1 MTCLPLFR
9 PRLLLLAAL
18 TGCLAACSP
27 TRFRS
32 YYIPSES
39 MQPTLQVHD
48 RILTDR
54 SSYQTQ
60 DPQRGDVVIFLPPD
74 SLMQMVHGAIPIN
87 AKTVF
92 VKRIIGLPGEVV
104 EVKQGKVYVNQQP
117 IAETYLLESPNYV
130 WGPVKVPADSFVV
143 LGDNRNNAFD
153 SHYWGV
159 VPRSYLLGKVFWRYW
174 PPARFGG
181 L

>member
-1 MTCLPLFR
+1 MTLPLFR
-9 PRLLLLAAL
+9 PRLLLLATL
-18 TGCLAACSP
+18 TGCLTACSP
-27 TRFRS
+27 ARFRS

-54 SSYQTQ
+54 NSYQLQ
-60 DPQRGDVVIFLPPD
+60 SPQRGDVVIFLPPQA
-74 SLMQMVHGAIPIN
+74 LIQMVHGALPIDT
-87 AKTVF
+87 KTVF
-92 VKRIIGLPGEVV
+92 VKRVIGLPGEVV
-104 EVKQGKVYVNQQP
+104 EVKQGNVYINRQP
-117 IAETYLLESPNYV
+117 LAETYLLESPNYN
-130 WGPVKVPADSFVV
+130 WGPVQVPAESFVV

-159 VPRSYLLGKVFWRYW
+159 VPRSYLIGKVLWRYW
-174 PPARFGG
+174 PPTRFGA